1 MTPLTP
7 LALIPG
13 WGFDQ
18 RIWQP
23 VVDLLAADFAI
34 HHLDRDRPGTVPADA
49 IVCGWSLGAMTAMR
63 LALDQPERVARLVL
77 VGATPR
83 FVQAPDWED
92 AATESSLV
100 DFAAA
105 VQVDPMATLRRFAGR
120 INQGD
125 AHAAPLTRRLAAL
138 LADRRPDTAVLATGL
153 ARLRDT
159 DLRKSVAAIR
169 QPTLL
174 VHGERDAIMPVEA
187 ACWLADHLPDARL
200 EIFLEASHAPF
211 LSEPAR
217 FAALLRQ
224 FARDE

>member
-18 RIWQP
+18 RVWQP
-23 VVDLLAADFAI
+23 VADLLAADFAI
-34 HHLDRDRPGTVPADA
+34 HHLDRDSPVTPPEGA
-49 IVCGWSLGAMTAMR
+49 IVCGWSLGAMTAMQ
-63 LALDQPERVARLVL
+63 LALDQPARVARLVL

-83 FVQAPDWED
+83 FVQAPDWPD
-92 AATESSLV
+92 AATAESLAE
-100 DFAAA
+100 FAAA
-105 VQVDPMATLRRFAGR
+105 VRADPVATLRRFAAR

-125 AHAAPLTRRLAAL
+125 EHAAPLTRRLAEL
-138 LADRRPDTAVLATGL
+138 LAAPPLDAAMLAAGL

-169 QPTLL
+169 QPTLV

-187 ACWLADHLPDARL
+187 ACWLADQLPNARL
-200 EIFLEASHAPF
+200 EIFLGAAHAPF
-211 LSEPAR
+211 LSEPER
-217 FAALLRQ
+217 FAALLRE
-224 FARDE
+224 FARD